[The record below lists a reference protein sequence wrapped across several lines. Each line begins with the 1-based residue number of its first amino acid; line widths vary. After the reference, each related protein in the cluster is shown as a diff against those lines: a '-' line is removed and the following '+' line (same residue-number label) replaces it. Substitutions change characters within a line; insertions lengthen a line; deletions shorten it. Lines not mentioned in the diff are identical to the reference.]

1 MWCGRVKS
9 LIVAVIAGTLA
20 GLMSGQPVLAQ
31 NISIVAL
38 GASNTY
44 GKTVSRSQ
52 AYPAHLQRMLKARGI
67 NARVRNMGRNG
78 KPTRW
83 MLRQARSIPRG
94 TRLVILQPGGND
106 RRLGIS
112 PAVRRSNISKIS
124 GLLRRKGIKVIVL
137 RNRTIGQLGKRY
149 PRPDGSHFTPSGYRA
164 LAATLLPQVLGA
176 IGR

>member
-1 MWCGRVKS
+1 MWCVRARS
-9 LIVAVIAGTLA
+9 LVVAVVAGMLA
-20 GLMSGQPVLAQ
+20 GLMPGQMALAKD
-31 NISIVAL
+31 IRIVAL

-67 NARVRNMGRNG
+67 NARVANMGRNG

-83 MLRQARSIPRG
+83 MVRKAKSIPRG

-106 RRLGIS
+106 RRHGIS
-112 PAVRRSNISKIS
+112 SAVRRRNISRIKNI
-124 GLLRRKGIKVIVL
+124 LRRKGIKVIVL

-149 PRPDGSHFTPSGYRA
+149 PRPDGSHFTPAGYRA
-164 LAATLLPQVLGA
+164 LAATLLPQVLSA